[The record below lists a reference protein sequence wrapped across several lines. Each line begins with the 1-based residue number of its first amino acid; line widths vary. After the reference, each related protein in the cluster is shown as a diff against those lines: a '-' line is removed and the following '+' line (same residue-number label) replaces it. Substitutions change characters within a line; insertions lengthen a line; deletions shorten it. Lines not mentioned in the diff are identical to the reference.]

1 MSHPV
6 GERLGF
12 ASSGA
17 GGDQQCRR
25 RREMLADAIF
35 DSAALFRIEA
45 REMPRVIDRL
55 QLYVPFPFAVGDSIG
70 TTGSQSP

>member
-1 MSHPV
+1 V

-45 REMPRVIDRL
+45 GQCCGP
-55 QLYVPFPFAVGDSIG
+55 SIG
-70 TTGSQSP
+70 CSFVFLFRSL